1 MEKSIATRNV
11 CDVNRIR
18 FSIQHMR
25 SISAFFFCG
34 FAVCVPAT
42 CFFAQTLPSPPAP
55 VAKKIHTE
63 HPINGSVLVDD
74 YAWLKERQNPEV
86 KALLEQENA
95 YADQVLAPLKPLQDS
110 LYKEMLS
117 HIQQTDDSVPYPQ
130 RGFMYYTRTIE
141 GKQYPVFCRR
151 KGSMTGTE
159 EVLLDLNAMAVGE
172 KFMSLG
178 AFQVSEDN
186 NLLAYTTDTIGFR
199 QYKLHVKDLRTGTVF
214 PDTAE
219 RVTSLAWAADNHT
232 VFFTTEDQQTKRSD
246 HLFRHALSQSAPDP
260 VVYEEKDER
269 FSIYVSKTRD
279 GKYLHLN
286 DGSHITSEVRFLPAD
301 KPLGTWTVVEPR
313 KENVQYSVDEGNGTL
328 YIVVNDTGKN
338 FRLVTAPIQTPGKDH
353 WKEVLPV
360 RADTPLESVDVFQSF
375 YVVTERVQ
383 GLPML
388 RIVRPNELTKSIALP
403 EAVYTV
409 APAANAEFNTTK
421 FRYGYQSPITPSSTF
436 EYDVNT
442 SKSALLKQVKVPGGF
457 NHDMYTVE
465 RVWAPAKDGT
475 RIPVTVV
482 YRKDLFHKGE
492 NALYQYGYGSYGA
505 TIPDS
510 FSVKNLVLMDHGIV
524 YALAHIRGGGELGD
538 PWHDGGK
545 MMTKKN
551 TFTDFTDATEYLLK
565 QGYGKPGRV
574 GMEGASAGGLL
585 MGAVTNMRPDL
596 YKAVL
601 CLVPFVDVM
610 NTMLDAS
617 LPLTVAEYEE
627 WGNPNEKAAFDYMRT
642 YSPYD
647 NVTAKNYPNIL
658 VRTSFDDSQVMYWE
672 PSKYVSK
679 LRATKTDK
687 NTLVFMVNMHGGHG
701 GSSGRYDSLKDT
713 AMNEAFLMYEL
724 GVEPLPSPV
733 ATAPVGR

>member
-1 MEKSIATRNV
+1 MRTLSALLF
-11 CDVNRIR
+11 CSLL
-18 FSIQHMR
+18 FSI
-25 SISAFFFCG
+25 
-34 FAVCVPAT
+34 PAA
-42 CFFAQTLPSPPAP
+42 CASAQTLPSPPAP

-63 HPINGSVLVDD
+63 HRINGSILVDD
-74 YAWLKERQNPEV
+74 YAWLKERQSPEV

-95 YADQVLAPLKPLQDS
+95 YAEQVLAPLKPLQDS

-130 RGFMYYTRTIE
+130 RGYMYYTRTIE

-151 KGSMTGTE
+151 KGSITGTE

-178 AFQVSEDN
+178 GFQVSDDN
-186 NLLAYTTDTIGFR
+186 NLLAYTTDTVGFR
-199 QYKLHVKDLRTGTVF
+199 QYKLHVKDLRTGTVL

-219 RVTSLAWAADNHT
+219 RVTSLDWASDNHT
-232 VFFTTEDQQTKRSD
+232 LFYTTEDQVSKRSGQ
-246 HLFRHALSQSAPDP
+246 LFRHALSQPAPDP
-260 VVYEEKDER
+260 LVYEDKDER
-269 FSIYVSKTRD
+269 FNIFVSKTRD
-279 GKYLHLN
+279 GKYMELY
-286 DGSHITSEVRFLPAD
+286 DESHITSEVRLLPANE
-301 KPLGTWTVVEPR
+301 PLGAWTVVEPR
-313 KENVQYSVDEGNGTL
+313 KANIQYRVDEGNDTL

-338 FRLVTAPIQTPGKDH
+338 FRLVTAPTQTPGKDH
-353 WKEVLPV
+353 WKEVIPV
-360 RADTPLESVDVFQSF
+360 RADTPLENVDVFQNF

-383 GLPML
+383 GLPMI
-388 RIVRPNELTKSIALP
+388 RIVQPNQLTKSIALP

-409 APAANAEFNTTK
+409 APATNAEFSTTK
-421 FRYGYQSPITPSSTF
+421 FRYGYQSPITPPSTF
-436 EYDVNT
+436 EYDVNS

-457 NHDMYTVE
+457 NHDSYAVE

-475 RIPVTVV
+475 KIPVTVV

-505 TIPDS
+505 VIPDS

-627 WGNPNEKAAFDYMRT
+627 WGNPNEKPAFDYMRT

-672 PSKYVSK
+672 PAKYVSK

-724 GVEPLPSPV
+724 GVEPLLPNAAS
-733 ATAPVGR
+733 APTGR